1 MLRIILIT
9 TTLFVIITSKKTS
22 YELLV
27 ELTNRYEYAMNP
39 EQPEDESIIT
49 NLPKLY
55 SDALKIYAVEQG
67 GAVDW
72 YL

>member
-9 TTLFVIITSKKTS
+9 ASLFVIITSEKTS

-27 ELTNRYEYAMNP
+27 QLVNRYEYAMNP

-49 NLPKLY
+49 NLPKFILTR
-55 SDALKIYAVEQG
+55 
-67 GAVDW
+67 
-72 YL
+72 